1 MAMEQINNHPLYK
14 VHTIDSAMNS
24 LWDFYKKKF
33 IPLFLTSF
41 MMGLLLQYLSTLI
54 NLNEIQSITTL
65 DEMMVK
71 LREYLWPMIII
82 SVISLLFT
90 TILHYYIIYNPLDP
104 ENNIPR
110 SALKSLR
117 YFVLYMIIMVF
128 LVFAASFALFLGL
141 LLIVIGVLFAAIYVM
156 MIYLFI
162 LPVMM
167 IEGPSIANTITRT
180 ITLAHRNFWSNI
192 GWTAVFVVII
202 LVITTILSGLILV
215 PFTGK
220 FFQAFSNPAESSS
233 LSEIFANPLY
243 IILSALVNAITLPLL
258 PIFACILYFNG
269 RAREEEKSS
278 WKIQKEENVDGNIK
292 VEDLYSRPHTD
303 ENNDKPEN
311 S

>member
-1 MAMEQINNHPLYK
+1 MEQINHHPLYR

-24 LWDFYKKKF
+24 LWDFYRKKF

-41 MMGLLLQYLSTLI
+41 VMGLLLQYLSTLI

-71 LREYLWPMIII
+71 LREYLWPMIIV

-90 TILHYYIIYNPLDP
+90 TVLQYYIIYNPLDP
-104 ENNIPR
+104 ENNILR

-128 LVFAASFALFLGL
+128 LVIAASFVLFLGL
-141 LLIVIGVLFAAIYVM
+141 LLIVIGVLFAAIYVL

-180 ITLAHRNFWSNI
+180 IKLAHRNFWSNI

-220 FFQAFSNPAESSS
+220 FFQVFTNPSEASS
-233 LSEIFANPLY
+233 LTEIFTNPLY

-258 PIFACILYFNG
+258 PIFASILYFNG

-278 WKIQKEENVDGNIK
+278 WNIQKEDSVGDNLK
-292 VEDLYSRPHTD
+292 VEDLYSRPHSD
-303 ENNDKPEN
+303 ENSDKPEN